1 MSLNNFRF
9 KSRMFLLVG
18 VFLIGLLS
26 THLLYGAMLGI
37 LRVNGPVYDR
47 IRTGTEIVASLEPTN
62 ANAAY
67 VAAVHLLQESDT
79 EKRSKLMKRL
89 EKLEEEYEARHTYL
103 EKNLEDGPLKEA
115 LVVKCYGPAQ
125 EFYRVVNE
133 KIIAPLRAGK
143 KPEEISPETRTLMRE
158 KYDRRT
164 DVLESTLT
172 IARRRIAKDEED
184 AYYTFRF
191 WITIQLIIGFVG
203 LVFLIALSW
212 FILRGIVE
220 PTGKLID
227 RMKDM
232 AEGAS
237 DLTKRVEVNSTDEIG
252 QLSGFINAVI
262 QRIHDLIA
270 RIRVATIQL
279 NSTATEIAASAGEQQ
294 GTVQT
299 FTSSATEIAAAAKQ
313 IAATSQE
320 LMRTTEHVRQR
331 SHETASLAGTGR
343 AGLVS
348 MKGTMEQLAEAT
360 NSISAKLGTI
370 REKAGAINAVV
381 TTITKVA
388 DQTNLLS
395 INAAIEA
402 EKAGE
407 AGRGFLVV
415 AREIRRLADQTA
427 VATLDIEQMVR
438 HMQAAV
444 STGVM
449 EMDKFSEQVR
459 ACGTRVSEITGQMG
473 EIIEQVQGLSQSF
486 QEVHDG
492 MTQQTQGAQQIGDGM
507 VQLNAGVKQV
517 STSVRE
523 FTAAAEN
530 LRESAQSLQKDVG
543 QFTVTG

>member
-1 MSLNNFRF
+1 MSMNNLRF
-9 KSRMFLLVG
+9 KSRIFLLVG
-18 VFLIGLLS
+18 FFLFGLLV
-26 THLLYGAMLGI
+26 THVMYGVMLGV
-37 LRVNGPVYDR
+37 LRVNGPVYAD
-47 IRTGTEIVASLEPTN
+47 IEVGKDIINSIQPINNSESYIATIN
-62 ANAAY
+62 
-67 VAAVHLLQESDT
+67 LLQEKNPS
-79 EKRSKLMKRL
+79 KRAELMKQL
-89 EKLEEEYEARHTYL
+89 EKLEQQYEARHTYL
-103 EKNLEDGPLKEA
+103 DKTLEEGPLKDA
-115 LVVKCYGPAQ
+115 LVVKCYGPGR
-125 EFYRVVNE
+125 EFYRLVNE
-133 KIIAPLRAGK
+133 KVLTPMRAGK
-143 KPEEISPETRTLMRE
+143 TPDEIPAEVQDQLRE
-158 KYDRRT
+158 QFYKRKDILQSAVPFAEARIVYD
-164 DVLESTLT
+164 EQMAASTL
-172 IARRRIAKDEED
+172 
-184 AYYTFRF
+184 RF
-191 WITIQLIIGFVG
+191 WVVVDVVLSLIG
-203 LVFLIALSW
+203 LVISLILSW
-212 FILRGIVE
+212 IIVRGISE
-220 PTGKLID
+220 PTGKLIH
-227 RMKDM
+227 RMQDM

-252 QLSGFINAVI
+252 ELSGFINAVI

-279 NSTATEIAASAGEQQ
+279 NSTATEIAASASEQN

-320 LMRTTEHVRQR
+320 LLRTTEHVRQR
-331 SHETASLAGTGR
+331 SRETATLAGTGR
-343 AGLVS
+343 AGLVT
-348 MKGTMEQLAEAT
+348 MKGTMDQLAEAT
-360 NSISAKLGTI
+360 NSISTKLGTI

-459 ACGTRVSEITGQMG
+459 ACGTRVGEITGQMG
-473 EIIEQVQGLSQSF
+473 EIIGQVQGLSQSF
-486 QEVHDG
+486 QEVHEG
-492 MTQQTQGAQQIGDGM
+492 MTQQTQGAQQIGEGM

-543 QFTVTG
+543 QFTVSG

>member
-1 MSLNNFRF
+1 MSLNDLRF

-18 VFLIGLLS
+18 VFLLGLLT
-26 THLLYGAMLGI
+26 THALYGVMLGI
-37 LRVNGPVYDR
+37 LRINGPLYER
-47 IRTGTEIVASLEPTN
+47 IRIGKDIVASLEPTN
-62 ANAAY
+62 ANASY
-67 VAAVHLLQESDT
+67 VVLNHLLQENDPAQ
-79 EKRSKLMKRL
+79 RSKLMKRL
-89 EKLEEEYEARHTYL
+89 EKLEEEYEARHIYL
-103 EKNLEDGPLKEA
+103 EKTLDDSPLKEA
-115 LVVKCYGPAQ
+115 LVVKCYTPGR
-125 EFYRVVNE
+125 EFYRLLNE
-133 KIIAPLRAGK
+133 KVLAPLRAGK
-143 KPEEISPETRTLMRE
+143 KLEDITPETRALLRE
-158 KYDRRT
+158 LYLKRE
-164 DVLESTLT
+164 ESLANALT
-172 IARRRIAKDEED
+172 IANRRIAQDEED
-184 AYYTFRF
+184 AQNTFRF
-191 WITIQLIIGFVG
+191 WVTIQITISVIILII
-203 LVFLIALSW
+203 LITLSW
-212 FILRGIVE
+212 TVVRGIVA
-220 PTGKLID
+220 PTTKLID
-227 RMKDM
+227 RMQDM

-237 DLTKRVEVNSTDEIG
+237 DLTRRVEVDSRDEIG

-262 QRIHDLIA
+262 HRIHDLIA

-279 NSTATEIAASAGEQQ
+279 NSTATEIAASASEQQ

-320 LMRTTEHVRQR
+320 LLRTTEDVRQR
-331 SHETASLAGTGR
+331 AKGTATLAGSGR
-343 AGLVS
+343 AGLVT
-348 MKGTMEQLAEAT
+348 MKGTMDQLAEAT
-360 NSISAKLGTI
+360 TSISAKLGTI
-370 REKAGAINAVV
+370 REKAGAINTVV

-459 ACGTRVSEITGQMG
+459 SCGTRVTEITGQMG
-473 EIIEQVQGLSQSF
+473 EIIGQVQGLSQSF
-486 QEVHDG
+486 QDVHVG
-492 MTQQTQGAQQIGDGM
+492 MTQQAQGAQQIGEGM

-530 LRESAQSLQKDVG
+530 LRESAQGLQKDVG
-543 QFTVTG
+543 QFTVNG

>member
-1 MSLNNFRF
+1 MSLNNLRF
-9 KSRMFLLVG
+9 KSRIFLLVG
-18 VFLIGLLS
+18 FFFLGLL
-26 THLLYGAMLGI
+26 TLHVMYGVMLGI
-37 LRVNGPVYDR
+37 LRVNGPVYEHIQFGKDV
-47 IRTGTEIVASLEPTN
+47 INSIQPINNSESYIAATNVLLEKNP
-62 ANAAY
+62 
-67 VAAVHLLQESDT
+67 S
-79 EKRSKLMKRL
+79 KRAELIKQL
-89 EKLEEEYEARHTYL
+89 EKLEQEYEARHTYL
-103 EKNLEDGPLKEA
+103 EKHLDEGPLKEA
-115 LVVKCYGPAQ
+115 LVVKCYGPGR
-125 EFYRVVNE
+125 EFYRIVNE
-133 KIIAPLRAGK
+133 KILTPLRAGK
-143 KPEEISPETRTLMRE
+143 TPEEIPVEARDQMRE
-158 KYDRRT
+158 EYYKRRA
-164 DVLESTLT
+164 VLQGAVRYAE
-172 IARRRIAKDEED
+172 ARIEQDEQ
-184 AYYTFRF
+184 AAQNTFRF
-191 WITIQLIIGFVG
+191 WVAVDLILSAIGLSIS
-203 LVFLIALSW
+203 LVLSS
-212 FILRGIVE
+212 IIVRGIVE
-220 PTGKLID
+220 PTGILID

-237 DLTKRVEVNSTDEIG
+237 DLTKRVEVRSSDEIG

-262 QRIHDLIA
+262 QRIHDLIS

-279 NSTATEIAASAGEQQ
+279 NSTATEIAASANEQQ

-320 LMRTTEHVRQR
+320 LLRTTEHVRQR
-331 SHETASLAGTGR
+331 SHETASLAGSGR
-343 AGLVS
+343 AGLLS

-370 REKAGAINAVV
+370 REKAGAINTVV

-473 EIIEQVQGLSQSF
+473 EIIGQVQGLSQNF

-492 MTQQTQGAQQIGDGM
+492 MSQQAQGAQQIGEGM
-507 VQLNAGVKQV
+507 VQLNTGVKQV

-543 QFTVTG
+543 QFTVSG